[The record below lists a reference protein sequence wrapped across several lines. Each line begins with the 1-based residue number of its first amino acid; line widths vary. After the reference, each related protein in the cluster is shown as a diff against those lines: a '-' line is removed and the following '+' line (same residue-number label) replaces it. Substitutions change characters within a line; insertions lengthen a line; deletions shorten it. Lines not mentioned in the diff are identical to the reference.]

1 MTVARYHAAMRL
13 AALLCVALA
22 VIVPARAGQASPAA
36 EGRQVSARDQAREP
50 AAGADALAA
59 ALVAARALVDGG
71 RPADAVERLAVLDQA
86 EPRVQLLTGVALYHA
101 DRRREAIA
109 LLEAVRPR
117 LSDGS
122 VERREAEQVLGLSL
136 FLEGRFADAIPWLER
151 TRAVVPDNLE
161 VNFTLGQAYIQTSNA
176 PAARAALAKTF
187 GVPADSTAAHVV
199 AAQLMI
205 RLQMEAL
212 AEEELALALKRD
224 PRTVRANFLLGQ
236 IALFRGQ
243 LEAAV
248 ERSTREL
255 ALNPSDAMAS
265 YQLGDAL
272 LRQNRGDEAIA
283 ALQRSLWLN
292 PFYSGPYILLGRAY
306 MKKGQPATAEGMLRR
321 AIEYDPNN
329 RAAHYLLAQLLQ
341 QQGREEEAK
350 QEFAVAERLSTRGE
364 E

>member
-1 MTVARYHAAMRL
+1 MRL
-13 AALLCVALA
+13 LMFCVALA
-22 VIVPARAGQASPAA
+22 MGAPSTAQSQLPGTVEARQPPERGQAQDPARQG
-36 EGRQVSARDQAREP
+36 
-50 AAGADALAA
+50 DALAS
-59 ALVAARALVDGG
+59 ALASARALVDGG
-71 RPADAVERLAVLDQA
+71 QPAEAIERLSALDQA
-86 EPRVQLLTGVALYHA
+86 DSRVRLMTGVALYHA

-109 LLEAVRPR
+109 MLEGVRER
-117 LSDGS
+117 LADGS
-122 VERREAEQVLGLSL
+122 IERREAEQVLGLSL
-136 FLEGRFADAIPWLER
+136 YLEGRFADAIPWLER

-161 VNFTLGQAYIQTSNA
+161 LNFTLGQAYIQTRDA
-176 PAARAALAKTF
+176 AGARAALARTF
-187 GVPADSTAAHVV
+187 GVPADSTAASVV

-205 RLQMEAL
+205 RLQMEAM
-212 AEEELALALKRD
+212 AEAELERALARD
-224 PRTVRANFLLGQ
+224 PRTLRANFLLGQ
-236 IALFRGQ
+236 LALFRGQ

-255 ALNPSDAMAS
+255 TLNPSDAMAS

-272 LRQNRGDEAIA
+272 LRQNRGDEAIV
-283 ALQRSLWLN
+283 ALQRSMWLN

-341 QQGREEEAK
+341 QQGRAEDAK
-350 QEFAVAERLSTRGE
+350 QEFAIAERLATRGE

>member
-1 MTVARYHAAMRL
+1 MRL
-13 AALLCVALA
+13 VALLSAALAIGAPSVAATRQADAVTPALA
-22 VIVPARAGQASPAA
+22 Q
-36 EGRQVSARDQAREP
+36 
-50 AAGADALAA
+50 
-59 ALVAARALVDGG
+59 ARALVDAG
-71 RPADAVERLAVLDQA
+71 RPAEAIDRLTTLDQA
-86 EPRVQLLTGVALYHA
+86 DARVQLLTGVALYHA

-109 LLEAVRPR
+109 LLERVRDK
-117 LSDGS
+117 LADGS

-136 FLEGRFADAIPWLER
+136 FLEHRFADAIPWLER
-151 TRAVVPDNLE
+151 TRAAVPDNLE
-161 VNFTLGQAYIQTSNA
+161 LHFTLGQAYIQTRNA
-176 PAARAALAKTF
+176 AAARVALAKAF
-187 GVPADSTAAHVV
+187 GVAADSTAAHVV

-205 RLQMEAL
+205 RLQMEPL
-212 AEEELALALKRD
+212 AEAELELALKRD
-224 PRTVRANFLLGQ
+224 PGTLRANFLLGQ
-236 IALFRGQ
+236 LALFRGQ
-243 LEAAV
+243 LDAAV

-306 MKKGQPATAEGMLRR
+306 LKKGQPATAEGMLRR

-341 QQGREEEAK
+341 QQGRAEEAK
-350 QEFAVAERLSTRGE
+350 EEFAVAERLQTRGDE
-364 E
+364 

>member
-1 MTVARYHAAMRL
+1 MRL
-13 AALLCVALA
+13 LAIACVALA
-22 VIVPARAGQASPAA
+22 MGAPSMRRGQTPGTAERQSPKTGQTA
-36 EGRQVSARDQAREP
+36 EP
-50 AAGADALAA
+50 ATQADAVTSALAD
-59 ALVAARALVDGG
+59 ARALVDAG
-71 RPADAVERLAVLDQA
+71 RPADALERLKALDQA
-86 EPRVQLLTGVALYHA
+86 DPRVGLMTGVAMYHA
-101 DRRREAIA
+101 DRRREAIDV
-109 LLEAVRPR
+109 LER
-117 LSDGS
+117 LRDRLADGS

-136 FLEGRFADAIPWLER
+136 YLEGRFAAAIPWLER
-151 TRAVVPDNLE
+151 TRAAMPDNLE
-161 VNFTLGQAYIQTSNA
+161 LNFTLGQAYIQTRDA
-176 PAARAALAKTF
+176 AGARAALARTF
-187 GVPADSTAAHVV
+187 GVPAESTAAQVV
-199 AAQLMI
+199 TAQLMI
-205 RLQMEAL
+205 RLQMESLAETELTSAL
-212 AEEELALALKRD
+212 ARD
-224 PRTVRANFLLGQ
+224 PRTLRANFLLGQ
-236 IALFRGQ
+236 IALFRGE
-243 LEAAV
+243 LDAAV

-341 QQGREEEAK
+341 QQGRADEAK
-350 QEFAVAERLSTRGE
+350 QEFAIAERLETRGE